1 MRFNIYGRFH
11 LEVRREQDRW
21 MAYRLTA
28 GTRVPEEEL
37 VIPADL
43 AEHELAVHLDDI
55 FHELAGPGQSI
66 ELVAAGAPAA
76 AAPPSAPAVQPQD

>member
-11 LEVRREQDRW
+11 LEVRRGEGRW
-21 MAYRLTA
+21 MAYRLTS
-28 GTRVPEEEL
+28 GTRVPADEL

-43 AEHELAVHLDDI
+43 AEHELAVYLDDI

-66 ELVAAGAPAA
+66 EVIDAGPAA
-76 AAPPSAPAVQPQD
+76 SAAPAVPPVRMQD